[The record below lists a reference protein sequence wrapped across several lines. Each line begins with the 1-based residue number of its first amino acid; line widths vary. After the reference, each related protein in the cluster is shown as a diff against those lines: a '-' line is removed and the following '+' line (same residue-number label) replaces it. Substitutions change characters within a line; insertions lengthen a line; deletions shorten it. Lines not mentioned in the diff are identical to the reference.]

1 MKTATTVLVI
11 ATAAALQT
19 TALAC
24 DKVWNDVCFTYA
36 ANDDV
41 YWGTNCDFAARDITS
56 MRGGADKCGGFC
68 KSTPSCERWS
78 WNDYQGGTCWL
89 KAKAPFD
96 LIQKQGVNCG
106 FRKFPRS

>member
-1 MKTATTVLVI
+1 
-11 ATAAALQT
+11 
-19 TALAC
+19 
-24 DKVWNDVCFTYA
+24 
-36 ANDDV
+36 
-41 YWGTNCDFAARDITS
+41 

-68 KSTPSCERWS
+68 KSTQSCERWS

-106 FRKFPRS
+106 FRKFPHS